1 MFTIIKGKE
10 QVTVES
16 RQGIEVYLAN
26 GWKLLGEVTEPEVK
40 EEVELTKKDIQ
51 QQLEAKGIEYSPRD
65 NKTTLL
71 EKLEGSKPTDNFDD
85 GLLKG

>member
-1 MFTIIKGKE
+1 MIKLIKE
-10 QVTVES
+10 NQ
-16 RQGIEVYLAN
+16 IVYLENAQALDIYTAN
-26 GWKLLGEVTEPEVK
+26 GWKLLGEVTEPEVT
-40 EEVELTKKDIQ
+40 EVVEPTKKEIQ
-51 QQLEAKGIEYSPRD
+51 QQLDAKGIEYSPRD

>member
-1 MFTIIKGKE
+1 MIKIIKD
-10 QVTVES
+10 T
-16 RQGIEVYLAN
+16 EVVILDNRLSLDIYLSN
-26 GWKLLGEVTEPEVK
+26 GWKLLGEVTEPEVT
-40 EEVELTKKDIQ
+40 EVVEPTKKEIQ
-51 QQLEAKGIEYSPRD
+51 QQLDAKGIEYSPRD

>member
-1 MFTIIKGKE
+1 MIKIIKDK
-10 QVTVES
+10 TILTLDNS
-16 RQGIEVYLAN
+16 SSLSIYLRN
-26 GWKLLGEVTEPEVK
+26 GWELLGEEIEPEVVEVVEPSKK
-40 EEVELTKKDIQ
+40 EIQ
-51 QQLEAKGIEYSPRD
+51 QQLDAKGIEYSPRD

>member
-1 MFTIIKGKE
+1 MIKIIKDTE
-10 QVTVES
+10 VVTLNNS
-16 RQGIEVYLAN
+16 SSLGIYLSN
-26 GWKLLGEVTEPEVK
+26 GWKLLGEDFEPEVT
-40 EEVELTKKDIQ
+40 EVVEPTKKEIQ
-51 QQLEAKGIEYSPRD
+51 QQLDAKGIEYSPRD

>member
-10 QVTVES
+10 QITLDS
-16 RQGIEVYLAN
+16 RQGLKIYLSN
-26 GWKLLGEVTEPEVK
+26 GWKLLGENIEPEVV
-40 EEVELTKKDIQ
+40 EVVEPTKKEIQ
-51 QQLEAKGIEYSPRD
+51 QQLDAKGIEYNPRD

>member
-1 MFTIIKGKE
+1 MIKIIKDTE
-10 QVTVES
+10 VVTLNNS
-16 RQGIEVYLAN
+16 SSLGIYLSN
-26 GWKLLGEVTEPEVK
+26 GWKLLGENIEPEVT
-40 EEVELTKKDIQ
+40 EVVEPTKKEIQ
-51 QQLEAKGIEYSPRD
+51 QQLDAKGIEYSPRD

>member
-1 MFTIIKGKE
+1 MIKLIKDGE
-10 QVTVES
+10 ILTV
-16 RQGIEVYLAN
+16 QNGADIYLSN

-65 NKTTLL
+65 NKATLL
-71 EKLEGSKPTDNFDD
+71 EKLEGGTPTDNFDD
-85 GLLKG
+85 GLIKG